1 MSENKLSCGVVIEF
15 DFTAIDGAN
24 ILFNVAKER
33 LAAEGVDLTLKLEA
47 LHLVGG
53 NYQGGL
59 TELFSKLEKEADCSQ
74 IARDINEA
82 FNAEVTKRLSGAVTP
97 GIKEFINKVIAK
109 DVKVILATRGDVE
122 ALASALEGFDS
133 EKVVPYAEKSMTYGN
148 GKWDVW
154 RRALNANA
162 LADIL
167 TVGITGSGNGVKA
180 VLVAGMPAI
189 AVVNDHV
196 SYQDFG
202 GADCVVDSINGDLAD
217 EVLRILRL
225 A

>member
-1 MSENKLSCGVVIEF
+1 MSENKLSRGVIIEF

-33 LAAEGVDLTLKLEA
+33 LAAEGVDLTFKLEA
-47 LHLVGG
+47 LHLIGG

-59 TELFSKLEKEADCSQ
+59 TELFAKLEKEADCSQ

-82 FNAEVTKRLSGAVTP
+82 FNAEVSKHLAAAVTP
-97 GIKEFINKVIAK
+97 ELKSFIKKVVEK
-109 DVKVILATRGDVE
+109 DVKVVLATRGDIE
-122 ALASALEGFDS
+122 ALKPALEEFDA
-133 EKVVPYAEKSMTYGN
+133 EKVIPYQEKSMTYGN

-154 RRALNANA
+154 RRALSANA

-196 SYQDFG
+196 AYQDFG
-202 GADCVVDSINGDLAD
+202 GADCVVDSITANLAD
-217 EVLRILRL
+217 EVARILRVS
-225 A
+225 

>member
-1 MSENKLSCGVVIEF
+1 MSETKLSRGVIIEF

-33 LAAEGVDLTLKLEA
+33 LAKEGVDLTIKLEA
-47 LHLVGG
+47 LHLIGG

-59 TELFSKLEKEADCSQ
+59 TELFTKLEKQADCSQ

-82 FNAEVTKRLSGAVTP
+82 FNAEVTKRLASSITP
-97 GIKEFINKVIAK
+97 ELKSFIKKIIEK
-109 DVKVILATRGDVE
+109 DVKVVLATRGDIE
-122 ALASALEGFDS
+122 ALKPALEEFDA
-133 EKVVPYAEKSMTYGN
+133 EKVIPYAEKSMTYGN

-154 RRALNANA
+154 RRALSANA

-167 TVGITGSGNGVKA
+167 TVGITGSGKGVKA
-180 VLVAGMPAI
+180 VLIAGMPAI
-189 AVVNDHV
+189 AVMNDHV

-202 GADCVVDSINGDLAD
+202 GADSVVDAITPALAD
-217 EVLRILRL
+217 EVARVLRV
-225 A
+225 

>member
-1 MSENKLSCGVVIEF
+1 MSETKLSRGVIIEF
-15 DFTAIDGAN
+15 DFAALDGAN

-33 LAAEGVDLTLKLEA
+33 LAAEGVDLTIKLEA
-47 LHLVGG
+47 LHLIGG

-59 TELFSKLEKEADCSQ
+59 TELFAKLEKEADCSQ

-82 FNAEVTKRLSGAVTP
+82 FNAEITKRLATAVTP
-97 GIKEFINKVIAK
+97 ELKAFIKKIVEK
-109 DVKVILATRGDVE
+109 DVKVVLATRGDIE
-122 ALASALEGFDS
+122 ALKPALEEFDS
-133 EKVVPYAEKSMTYGN
+133 EKVVPYQEKSMTYGN

-154 RRALNANA
+154 RRALSANA

-196 SYQDFG
+196 AYQDFG
-202 GADCVVDSINGDLAD
+202 GADCVADAITAKLAD
-217 EVLRILRL
+217 EVARILRVS
-225 A
+225 